1 MALGVLE
8 DSQENL
14 KVGRAV
20 LNEPDR
26 WEFATDD
33 PKFDDSEI
41 RKACARHNPSAFST
55 YELQWC
61 MSQNRRLHAEL
72 PVASC
77 TKAIMLVRSSAKGSI
92 GSELRTG
99 SILLIATEKSYS
111 LSHLVFLTVVK
122 SGLNSGQWSD
132 IFGGD
137 GDGDD
142 EMWAR
147 NLIARVHIPLSFI
160 PSSSYLLDNISKAP
174 KGIGSLELAEWQLQ
188 NYHFQAIYRD
198 KLNLI

>member
-1 MALGVLE
+1 MAQAVLE

-26 WEFATDD
+26 WEFATND

-41 RKACARHNPSAFST
+41 RKACARQNPSPYTT

-77 TKAIMLVRSSAKGSI
+77 EKAIMLMRSSAKGSTD
-92 GSELRTG
+92 SELQSG
-99 SILLIATEKSYS
+99 SILLMATEKSYS
-111 LSHLVFLTVVK
+111 LSHLVFLRVDK
-122 SGLNSGQWSD
+122 SGLTSGEWFD

-137 GDGDD
+137 GDDD
-142 EMWAR
+142 EMWVQK
-147 NLIARVHIPLSFI
+147 LIARVHIPLSFI

-174 KGIGSLELAEWQLQ
+174 RGPMGIGCLATGADKFRQIYTVEL
-188 NYHFQAIYRD
+188 NS
-198 KLNLI
+198 